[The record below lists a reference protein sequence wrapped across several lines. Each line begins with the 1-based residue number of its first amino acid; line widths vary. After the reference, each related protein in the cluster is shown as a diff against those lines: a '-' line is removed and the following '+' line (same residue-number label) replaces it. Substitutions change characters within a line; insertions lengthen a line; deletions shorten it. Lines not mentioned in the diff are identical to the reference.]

1 MELRH
6 LRYYQAVAEELS
18 FTRAGARLRVSQ
30 SAISAQIQD
39 LEDDLGVPLLERNR
53 RQVELT
59 AAGRAFLDATDRI
72 LRSVEDASR
81 QARRIGNGGYGTLAI
96 GFIGSQSHEW
106 MPRVL
111 KRFRA
116 KYPDVE
122 VSLMEMHPSQ
132 QWEALLA
139 RTLDVGLVGPIDGK
153 PPPGLNLECF
163 AEELPVVG
171 MPTDHVLARRSRV
184 SLSRLKD
191 EPFIL
196 TSEKN
201 SPSYRSCIARMCE
214 RAGFVPRVVQEVD
227 RARTGVQ
234 YVAAGFGISIFAE
247 HISRL
252 PTPGVRFVP
261 LAPPVQKMRYGIAWR
276 RGQVEEVVTGF
287 VHYIKQQ
294 FQGSGSGAAGSQR
307 MEESPG
313 SRPPRLKGR

>member
-6 LRYYQAVAEELS
+6 LRYFKAVADELN
-18 FTRAGARLRVSQ
+18 FTRAASGLRVAQ
-30 SAISAQIQD
+30 SAVSSQIQD
-39 LEDDLGVPLLERNR
+39 LESELGVVLLERSR
-53 RQVELT
+53 RRVRLT
-59 AAGRAFLDATDRI
+59 AAGQAFVEATERI

-81 QARRIGNGGYGTLAI
+81 QARRIGHGEYGTLAV

-116 KYPDVE
+116 KYPEVE
-122 VSLMEMHPSQ
+122 VTLTEIHPSQ
-132 QWEALLA
+132 QLDALLA
-139 RTLDVGLVGPIDGK
+139 RTLDVGLVGPIAGK
-153 PPPGLNLECF
+153 TPPGLRLECF
-163 AEELPVVG
+163 SEEWPFVG
-171 MPTDHVLARRSRV
+171 MPNDHRFARLQKVALAQ
-184 SLSRLKD
+184 LKD

-201 SPSYRSCIARMCE
+201 SPSYRSMISRMCE

-252 PTPGVRFVP
+252 PAPGVRFVP
-261 LAPPVQKMRYGIAWR
+261 LSGPVQKMRYGIAWR
-276 RGQVEEVVTGF
+276 KGAEEVAARF
-287 VHYIKQQ
+287 VEYVKQQ
-294 FQGSGSGAAGSQR
+294 FKA
-307 MEESPG
+307 
-313 SRPPRLKGR
+313 K

>member
-6 LRYYQAVAEELS
+6 LRYFKAVAEELS
-18 FTRAGARLRVSQ
+18 FTRAATLLRVAQ
-30 SAISAQIQD
+30 SAVSSQIQD
-39 LEDDLGVPLLERNR
+39 LENELGVVLLERSR
-53 RQVELT
+53 RRVRLT
-59 AAGRAFLDATDRI
+59 AAGQAFVEASERI
-72 LRSVEDASR
+72 LRSVEEASR
-81 QARRIGNGGYGTLAI
+81 QARRIGHGEYGTLAV

-122 VSLMEMHPSQ
+122 VTLTEMHPSQ
-132 QWEALLA
+132 QLDALLA
-139 RTLDVGLVGPIDGK
+139 RTLDVGLVGPIAGK
-153 PPPGLNLECF
+153 PPPGLCLESYSEEQPFVGVPNDHRF
-163 AEELPVVG
+163 ARLP
-171 MPTDHVLARRSRV
+171 RV
-184 SLSRLKD
+184 SLVQLKD

-201 SPSYRSCIARMCE
+201 SPIYRSLIARMCE

-252 PTPGVRFVP
+252 PAPGVRFVA
-261 LAPPVQKMRYGIAWR
+261 LSGPVQKMRYGIAWR
-276 RGQVEEVVTGF
+276 KGAEEVVTRF
-287 VHYIKQQ
+287 VEYVKQQ
-294 FQGSGSGAAGSQR
+294 F
-307 MEESPG
+307 
-313 SRPPRLKGR
+313 KGK

>member
-6 LRYYQAVAEELS
+6 LRYFKAVADELN
-18 FTRAGARLRVSQ
+18 FTRAASGLRVAQ
-30 SAISAQIQD
+30 SAVSSQIQD
-39 LEDDLGVPLLERNR
+39 LENELGVILLERSR
-53 RQVELT
+53 RRVRLT
-59 AAGRAFLDATDRI
+59 AAGQAFVEATERI

-81 QARRIGNGGYGTLAI
+81 QARRIGQGEYGALAI

-116 KYPDVE
+116 KYPEVE
-122 VSLMEMHPSQ
+122 VTLTEIHPSQ
-132 QWEALLA
+132 QLEALLA
-139 RTLDVGLVGPIDGK
+139 RTLDVGLVGPIAGK
-153 PPPGLNLECF
+153 TPPGLRLECF
-163 AEELPVVG
+163 SEEWPFVG
-171 MPTDHVLARRSRV
+171 MPNDHRFARLQKVALAQ
-184 SLSRLKD
+184 LKD

-201 SPSYRSCIARMCE
+201 SPSYRSMISRMCE

-252 PTPGVRFVP
+252 PAPGVRFVP
-261 LAPPVQKMRYGIAWR
+261 LSGPVQKMRYGIAWR
-276 RGQVEEVVTGF
+276 KAAEEVVARF
-287 VHYIKQQ
+287 VEYVKQQ
-294 FQGSGSGAAGSQR
+294 FKA
-307 MEESPG
+307 
-313 SRPPRLKGR
+313 K

>member
-6 LRYYQAVAEELS
+6 LRYFKAVADELS
-18 FTRAGARLRVSQ
+18 FTRAASHLRVAQ
-30 SAISAQIQD
+30 SAVSAQIQD
-39 LEDDLGVPLLERNR
+39 LETELGVVLLERSR
-53 RQVELT
+53 RRVRLT
-59 AAGRAFLDATDRI
+59 AAGQAFKEAAERI
-72 LRSVEDASR
+72 LRSVQEASR
-81 QARRIGNGGYGTLAI
+81 QARRIGQGEYGMLAV

-116 KYPDVE
+116 KYPEVE
-122 VSLMEMHPSQ
+122 VTLTEMHPSQ
-132 QWEALLA
+132 QREALLA

-153 PPPGLNLECF
+153 PPPGLYLESF
-163 AEELPVVG
+163 SEESPVVG
-171 MPTDHVLARRSRV
+171 LPSDHRFARLPKV
-184 SLSRLKD
+184 SLAQLKD

-201 SPSYRSCIARMCE
+201 SPSYRSLISRMCE
-214 RAGFVPRVVQEVD
+214 RAGFVPKVVQEVD

-261 LAPPVQKMRYGIAWR
+261 LSSPVQKMRYGIAWR
-276 RGQVEEVVTGF
+276 KGSIEEVVARF
-287 VHYIKQQ
+287 VQYVKQQ
-294 FQGSGSGAAGSQR
+294 FG
-307 MEESPG
+307 P
-313 SRPPRLKGR
+313 K

>member
-6 LRYYQAVAEELS
+6 LRYFKAVADELN
-18 FTRAGARLRVSQ
+18 FTRAASGLRVAQ
-30 SAISAQIQD
+30 SAVSSQIQD
-39 LEDDLGVPLLERNR
+39 LENELGVVLLERSR
-53 RQVELT
+53 RRVRLT
-59 AAGRAFLDATDRI
+59 AAGQAFFEATERI

-81 QARRIGNGGYGTLAI
+81 QARRIGQGEYGTLAI

-116 KYPDVE
+116 KYPEVE
-122 VSLMEMHPSQ
+122 VTLTEIHPSQ
-132 QWEALLA
+132 QLEALLA
-139 RTLDVGLVGPIDGK
+139 RTLDVGLVGPIAGK
-153 PPPGLNLECF
+153 TPPGLRLECF
-163 AEELPVVG
+163 SEEWPFVG
-171 MPTDHVLARRSRV
+171 MPNDHRFARLQKVALAQ
-184 SLSRLKD
+184 LKD

-201 SPSYRSCIARMCE
+201 SPSYRSMISRMCE

-252 PTPGVRFVP
+252 PAPGVRFVP
-261 LAPPVQKMRYGIAWR
+261 LSGPVQKMRYGIAWR
-276 RGQVEEVVTGF
+276 KGAEEVVARF
-287 VHYIKQQ
+287 VEYVKQQ
-294 FQGSGSGAAGSQR
+294 FKA
-307 MEESPG
+307 
-313 SRPPRLKGR
+313 K

>member
-6 LRYYQAVAEELS
+6 LRYFKAVADELN
-18 FTRAGARLRVSQ
+18 FTRAASGLRVAQ
-30 SAISAQIQD
+30 SAVSSQIQD
-39 LEDDLGVPLLERNR
+39 LENELGVVLLERSR
-53 RQVELT
+53 RRVRLT
-59 AAGRAFLDATDRI
+59 AAGQAFVEATERI

-81 QARRIGNGGYGTLAI
+81 QARRIGQGEYGTLAI

-116 KYPDVE
+116 KYPEVE
-122 VSLMEMHPSQ
+122 VTLTEIHPSQ
-132 QWEALLA
+132 QLEALLA
-139 RTLDVGLVGPIDGK
+139 QTLDVGLVGPISGK
-153 PPPGLNLECF
+153 PPPGLRLECF
-163 AEELPVVG
+163 SEEWPFVG
-171 MPTDHVLARRSRV
+171 MPNDHRFARLKKV
-184 SLSRLKD
+184 ALTQLKD

-201 SPSYRSCIARMCE
+201 SPSYRSMISRMCE

-252 PTPGVRFVP
+252 PAPGVRFVP
-261 LAPPVQKMRYGIAWR
+261 LSGPVQKMRYGIAWR
-276 RGQVEEVVTGF
+276 KGAEEVAARF
-287 VHYIKQQ
+287 VEYVKQQ
-294 FQGSGSGAAGSQR
+294 FKA
-307 MEESPG
+307 
-313 SRPPRLKGR
+313 K